1 MTQQEKSMQERLTR
15 LETLI
20 ESVGLQYQGVLG
32 RLDIIADK
40 LANTAV
46 ANNEI
51 LHLKEEQIA
60 QWKKIDLN
68 KEQSR
73 IEFDK
78 LHKRIDDHML
88 GCSGPGQA
96 LDLAKEAKD
105 LAKTAMESANNAN
118 NLPGKHALMIIGG
131 LLLLFSNI
139 AGGVILYLVT
149 K

>member
-20 ESVGLQYQGVLG
+20 ETVGIQYQGVLG

-51 LHLKEEQIA
+51 QHLKEEQIA

-68 KEQSR
+68 KDQAK

-78 LHKRIDDHML
+78 VNKRIDDHML
-88 GCSGPGQA
+88 GCAGPSQA
-96 LDLAKEAKD
+96 LELAREAKQIAENA
-105 LAKTAMESANNAN
+105 AKAANTAN
-118 NLPGKHALMIIGG
+118 NLPGKYALATIGG
-131 LLLLFSNI
+131 LLLLLSNI

>member
-32 RLDIIADK
+32 RLDTIADK

-51 LHLKEEQIA
+51 QHLKEEQLA
-60 QWKKIDLN
+60 QWKKIDIN
-68 KEQSR
+68 KEQTR

-78 LHKRIDDHML
+78 LHKRIDDHMQ
-88 GCSGPGQA
+88 GCAGPAQA
-96 LDLAKEAKD
+96 LEIAREAKE
-105 LAKTAMESANNAN
+105 LALDAAAAARTANH
-118 NLPGKHALMIIGG
+118 LPGKYALATIGG
-131 LLLLFSNI
+131 LLLLLSNV